1 LVFYFKI
8 VQFSYNSLLD
18 DLFLEFGFERF

>member
-1 LVFYFKI
+1 VFYFMI

>member
-1 LVFYFKI
+1 VFYFMI

-18 DLFLEFGFERF
+18 DIFLEFGFERF